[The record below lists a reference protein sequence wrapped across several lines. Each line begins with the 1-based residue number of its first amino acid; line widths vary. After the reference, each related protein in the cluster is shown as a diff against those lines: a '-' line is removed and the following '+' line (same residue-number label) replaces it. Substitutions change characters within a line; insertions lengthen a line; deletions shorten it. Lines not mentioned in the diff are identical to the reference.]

1 MAFYIAPG
9 PVEPAWLVRQ
19 GAEELLAGTAW
30 GRKPSYCK
38 LLLFLTCNSLPRW
51 GDALGH
57 MFGGAEGCAAR
68 TAREEWH
75 AAMEGTMGIG
85 RPWGAACP
93 QYTGCRRHGGG
104 VCPAATPWQGGQSPE
119 LP

>member
-30 GRKPSYCK
+30 SRKPSYRK

-51 GDALGH
+51 GDALAH
-57 MFGGAEGCAAR
+57 TFGGAEGCAAR
-68 TAREEWH
+68 TAQEEWH
-75 AAMEGTMGIG
+75 AAMEGTIALGG
-85 RPWGAACP
+85 HGAQLAHSAGPWG
-93 QYTGCRRHGGG
+93 GS